1 MYMEENMIGHLDLLQ
16 AKELTSPEV
25 KHASIKV
32 LVSPKEGWEGH
43 VLRVL
48 EVGENGYTPKHQHP
62 WYHVNY
68 IIQGDGELMI
78 DGKVEKVSAGSYA
91 YIPGNTIHQFRNV
104 GQGVFK
110 FICIV
115 PEEGHK

>member
-1 MYMEENMIGHLDLLQ
+1 MIGHIKDLQ
-16 AKELTSPEV
+16 TKILTSPEV
-25 KHASIKV
+25 KDASIKV
-32 LVSPKEGWEGH
+32 LVSPQEGWQGH

-48 EVGENGYTPKHQHP
+48 DVEKGGHTPKHQHP

-68 IIQGDGELMI
+68 IIKGEGELMI
-78 DGKVEKVSAGSYA
+78 NGKVEKVSAGSYA
-91 YIPGNTIHQFRNV
+91 YIPGNTMHQFRNV
-104 GQGVFK
+104 GEDTFS

>member
-1 MYMEENMIGHLDLLQ
+1 MIGHIKDLQ
-16 AKELTSPEV
+16 AKILTSPEV
-25 KHASIKV
+25 KDTSIKV
-32 LVSPKEGWEGH
+32 LVSPQEGWQGH

-48 EVGENGYTPKHQHP
+48 DVEKGGHTPKHQHP

-68 IIQGDGELMI
+68 IIKGEGELMI

-91 YIPGNTIHQFRNV
+91 YIPGNTIHQFRNI
-104 GQGVFK
+104 GEDTFS

-115 PEEGHK
+115 AEEGHK